1 MKLILYFYLHCLLG
15 LDDLETLNTRC
26 SRNIVQRAHESPGRL
41 RKTNEIQE
49 EIDEV
54 TNEIEMLKKK
64 KENSSH
70 RCDALHKYMDL
81 ILDINGDLI
90 NRIDEVAIAN
100 AHIR

>member
-1 MKLILYFYLHCLLG
+1 MLG

>member
-1 MKLILYFYLHCLLG
+1 MFA
-15 LDDLETLNTRC
+15 LDELETLSTRC
-26 SRNIVQRAHESPGRL
+26 SRIITQRAHESPGCL
-41 RKTNEIQE
+41 REINEIHE

-81 ILDINGDLI
+81 ILDINSDLI